1 MTQDTSSD
9 GFVYLV
15 GAGPGDP
22 SYITLRAVQCLQR
35 ADVVL
40 YDYLVNPHILQHVS
54 AGVDCVCMGRHGQ
67 SPENQNSGDARKLW
81 KQDEIN
87 VECIRLARQ
96 GMHVVRLKGGDPAIF
111 GRAAEEAA
119 ALEAA
124 EIGYEI
130 VPGITAAL
138 AAGTCV
144 GIPLTHR
151 DKASAVAFITGH
163 ERDGKS
169 EFSLDYKAL
178 AQFPGT
184 LVFYMGVTT
193 SRHWTQALLE
203 HGMPADTPV
212 AIVRKIS
219 CPEQITVKCTLKE
232 VADQFEGEH
241 RLRPPAIVIL
251 GDVVGDNEL
260 NSWFEQR
267 PLFGQRILVTRAV
280 DQADSFAQ
288 KLSQL
293 GAEVIL
299 QPAIEIR
306 PPQEYESLDQAIQS
320 IADVNW
326 IVFSSGNGVRFFLN
340 RLVDQGYDARHLA
353 QAKLAAIG
361 PGTAAALKEF
371 NLKADLLPEVYR
383 AESMVEAMRP
393 YVANQTVLLIR
404 ASRGREVLH
413 KGLREAGANVQQ
425 IVVYQSLDVKQ
436 CSPSTMEAI
445 EQGID
450 WVTFT
455 SSAIAR
461 SAISLL
467 GDYLRD
473 VKSVSISPIT
483 SETMCELGFP
493 PTVEAEQHDLDG
505 MIQAIL
511 DYQNL

>member
-22 SYITLRAVQCLQR
+22 SYITLRAVQCLKR

-40 YDYLVNPHILQHVS
+40 YDYLVNPRILQHVS
-54 AGVDCVCMGRHGQ
+54 AGVDCFCMGRHGQ
-67 SPENQNSGDARKLW
+67 SPENQNSGDLRKLW

-87 VECIRLARQ
+87 AECIRLAGQ
-96 GMHVVRLKGGDPAIF
+96 GKHVVRLKGGDPAIF
-111 GRAAEEAA
+111 ARAAEEAA
-119 ALEAA
+119 ALEEAG
-124 EIGYEI
+124 IGYEI

-138 AAGTCV
+138 ASGTCV

-151 DKASAVAFITGH
+151 DKASAVALITGH
-163 ERDGKS
+163 ERNGKS
-169 EFSLDYKAL
+169 ESSLDYKAL

-184 LVFYMGVTT
+184 LVFYMGVTA
-193 SRHWTQALLE
+193 SRHWTQALIE
-203 HGMPADTPV
+203 HGMPADTPA

-219 CPEQITVKCTLKE
+219 CPEQVTVRCTLQE
-232 VADQFEGEH
+232 VADRFTGEH
-241 RLRPPAIVIL
+241 RIRPPAIVIL
-251 GDVVGDNEL
+251 GDVVGNHEL

-267 PLFGQRILVTRAV
+267 PLFGKRILVTRAI
-280 DQADSFAQ
+280 DQAESFAV

-293 GAEVIL
+293 GAEVVL
-299 QPAIEIR
+299 QPAIEIQ
-306 PPQEYESLDQAIQS
+306 PPHEYEALDQAIES

-340 RLVDQGYDARHLA
+340 RLIDQGYDARHLA

-383 AESMVEAMRP
+383 AESMVEAMGP
-393 YVANQTVLLIR
+393 LVANQTVLLIR
-404 ASRGREVLH
+404 ASRGREVLPA
-413 KGLREAGANVQQ
+413 GLREAGANVKQV
-425 IVVYQSLDVKQ
+425 VVYQSLDVQ
-436 CSPSTMEAI
+436 QVSPSTMEAL

-461 SAISLL
+461 SAIVLL
-467 GDYLRD
+467 GDHLRG

-483 SETMCELGFP
+483 SETMRGLGLE
-493 PTVEAEQHDLDG
+493 PTVEAVQHDLDG

-511 DYQNL
+511 GCQNL